1 MFEKEPTG
9 ESTQKKRIDTLR
21 GLYDEIEKDWVEFDL
36 DGSMWTVKGGRFGSK
51 LLDTYNPRAL
61 WACRDDFDGRFE
73 EFEIYIDPTE
83 DGTFESSVVTY
94 PPDLSDKDAR
104 RWKIAQQEF
113 GLVVLN
119 HEDWERIDE
128 VVDYLSKRKTFNDI
142 GKSFLD
148 SDTII

>member
-1 MFEKEPTG
+1 MFENEPTG

-21 GLYDEIEKDWVEFDL
+21 VLYDEIEKDWVEFDL

-73 EFEIYIDPTE
+73 EFEIYLDPTE

-119 HEDWERIDE
+119 NEDWERIDE
-128 VVDYLSKRKTFNDI
+128 VVDYLSKRKVFNDF
-142 GKSFLD
+142 GKSFID
-148 SDTII
+148 PESKI